1 MADDTNE
8 QVQTPEQ
15 VEAAKAQAE
24 TDRKAQEQ
32 AELAKAI
39 SRGVVEGLAARSAA
53 ERKQETPA
61 TVQEP
66 KIEEVDPVVLAR
78 LMKDGDETAVANML
92 RQFGAGMEERAIRRV
107 MAETGGA
114 LRNVGE
120 LTLAQARQEIE
131 HFKDYEEAI
140 VSEIDSRLQPGVP
153 RTLKVYKD
161 AAAIVMGSPENRKK
175 LVDAELALALS
186 RTKPSAGAAE
196 TGGATRVIRGTG
208 SDANGADLAPTEDN
222 ISVLFGQ
229 DAHDAFVDLKR
240 SRGDVTLDSFAKS
253 QGYSDAK
260 AWFKRAQENDRR
272 YASEGSSLDK

>member
-53 ERKQETPA
+53 ERKQETAA
-61 TVQEP
+61 TAATQEQA
-66 KIEEVDPVVLAR
+66 IEEVDPAEIDRRIKAGEPVADLLA
-78 LMKDGDETAVANML
+78 K
-92 RQFGAGMEERAIRRV
+92 FGRGVEERTRRSV
-107 MAETGGA
+107 IAETGA
-114 LRNVGE
+114 AVGGLQE
-120 LTLAQARQEIE
+120 VVLNTARKEIE
-131 HFKDYEEAI
+131 HFTEYEDQIQEVVAR
-140 VSEIDSRLQPGVP
+140 VTPGK
-153 RTLKVYKD
+153 RTLKVYQE
-161 AAAIVMGSPENRKK
+161 ATAMVLGRPENRKK

-186 RTKPSAGAAE
+186 RNKPSAGAAE

-240 SRGDVTLDSFAKS
+240 SRDDVTLDSFAKS